1 MNVSTIASAIF
12 DPPAPRWKSY
22 GCTHRGRMD
31 AWVTPEELARID
43 AGVTSG
49 TIETRVV
56 PDQIGKIHQWRT
68 KLPSNPQP
76 SVTVPASSQNSGA

>member
-1 MNVSTIASAIF
+1 MNNSAAQILSEF
-12 DPPAPRWKSY
+12 MNPGTRSSWKSY

-56 PDQIGKIHQWRT
+56 PDQIGKIHQWRE
-68 KLPSNPQP
+68 K
-76 SVTVPASSQNSGA
+76 VG

>member
-1 MNVSTIASAIF
+1 MVRFRSHGNRATNVWVARVNVSTIASAIF
-12 DPPAPRWKSY
+12 DPPAPRWKTY

-56 PDQIGKIHQWRT
+56 PDQIGKIHQWRE
-68 KLPSNPQP
+68 KAL
-76 SVTVPASSQNSGA
+76 

>member
-1 MNVSTIASAIF
+1 MKTTTIASAIF
-12 DPPAPRWKSY
+12 DPPAPRWKNY
-22 GCTHRGRMD
+22 GCSHRGRMD

-56 PDQIGKIHQWRT
+56 ADKAGTIHQWRE
-68 KLPSNPQP
+68 K
-76 SVTVPASSQNSGA
+76 VG